1 MFDFRIPTFIFTV
14 LNFLVLYWLLKK
26 LLFKP
31 VTGYMQNR
39 SRRIR
44 EQLEN
49 AERKLKE
56 AHALKSQYEKDLAQ
70 SQQKAEAII
79 NEARERAKTEYE
91 RIKADALKEAQ
102 KILENSRSQIK
113 EERKRVTQELKSQV
127 SSLALKAAA
136 KVIEENMDT
145 RRNRKLVESFL
156 DKEVVA

>member
-1 MFDFRIPTFIFTV
+1 MFDFRIPTFIFTFI
-14 LNFLVLYWLLKK
+14 NFLVLYWLLKK

-39 SRRIR
+39 SRMIR

-49 AERKLKE
+49 AERKFKE
-56 AHALKSQYEKDLAQ
+56 AQALKAQYEKDLAR

-79 NEARERAKTEYE
+79 NEAREKAKTEYV
-91 RIKADALKEAQ
+91 RIKADASREAQ
-102 KILENSRSQIK
+102 KIIENAKNEIK
-113 EERKRVTQELKSQV
+113 EERQRVTQELKAHV

-145 RRNRKLVESFL
+145 GRNRKLVENFL